1 MKIINKSIALAVI
14 ACLSNLGHSQI
25 NNNDEIS
32 TRKYARIQKRM
43 AKQFQK
49 GQEKFKTEKIAKY
62 ATPDKYW
69 EQEYLTTM
77 NPKLGRPTPEVL
89 TAEIQKL
96 LNQYD
101 AIALQPG
108 TSNSKWQLR
117 GPNNVGGRTRAVAW
131 DPNDAK
137 GKKVWAGAVT
147 GGLWYNNDI
156 TSAASSWVSVSDV
169 WANVTVSCI
178 AFDPNDSKIM
188 DV

>member
-1 MKIINKSIALAVI
+1 MV
-14 ACLSNLGHSQI
+14 
-25 NNNDEIS
+25 NNN
-32 TRKYARIQKRM
+32 
-43 AKQFQK
+43 
-49 GQEKFKTEKIAKY
+49 
-62 ATPDKYW
+62 
-69 EQEYLTTM
+69 
-77 NPKLGRPTPEVL
+77 
-89 TAEIQKL
+89 
-96 LNQYD
+96 D

-131 DPNDAK
+131 DPNDTK

-188 DV
+188 YIGTGEGWGSSSSSSRGQGIYKSTDGGATFNLISSTSAFYYINDIYLL